1 MVLHWNPRAWMLGL
15 FGTQPHRGVT
25 SAPQGSLS
33 WDPPFWD
40 QAGGQTMRKAAT
52 AIAYAAAPRPQAT
65 LEAGALVEVEQGLL
79 CGEVTHGINVF
90 KGIPYAAPPVGPLR
104 WKAPEPPAPWSGARE
119 ALQFGPA
126 CPQPARAGG
135 NPKLQDE
142 DCLYLNVWAPQ
153 VVPEG
158 GLPVMVWLHGGGF
171 ARGAGNQRRYHGLS
185 FAREGVILV
194 SLNYRIGPLGFFAHP
209 ALTRE
214 AGAGVPIGS
223 YGLMD
228 QIAALRWVQRNIGA
242 FGGDPSRVTLF
253 GESAGGHSVLYMMTN
268 RHARGL
274 FHQAIAQSA
283 PAYTEPRSLGVA
295 EQQGMRMAQSAGLG
309 PRATV
314 EQLRALPVES
324 LFHGPKDPV
333 PFTDGRFIT
342 ETPAQAVLAGRDLP
356 VPLII
361 GTNSDE
367 GSLVKAYAD
376 GARAAIQALGSTAPA
391 LRAAYGSSASSP
403 SEFHR
408 QAFADVVFNAPARWI
423 AGRHGERAPSYL
435 YCFDYLPTALRGTLP
450 GAPHSLDVAFVFDNL
465 ENNQVTPTHED
476 REMARMMHAGWVA
489 FAKTGNPACEA
500 CPDWPAYRRSSDE
513 TMVFRPGDTRAVAGY
528 RSKMLDLIAAKLMR

>member
-1 MVLHWNPRAWMLGL
+1 MVLLWAPWTWRLRF
-15 FGTQPHRGVT
+15 FGTQRRRIVT
-25 SAPQGSLS
+25 SAPQASS

-40 QAGGQTMRKAAT
+40 QAEGATMRKAAT
-52 AIAYAAAPRPQAT
+52 AIASVRAPAPIAVP
-65 LEAGALVEVEQGLL
+65 ASGPIVEIEQGLVR
-79 CGEVTHGINVF
+79 GEITRGIHVF
-90 KGIPYAAPPVGPLR
+90 KGIPYAAPPVGRLR
-104 WKAPEPPAPWSGARE
+104 WQPPEPPASWSGVRD
-119 ALQFGPA
+119 ALEFGPA

-142 DCLYLNVWAPQ
+142 DCLTLNVWTPQ
-153 VVPEG
+153 LPEG

-194 SLNYRIGPLGFFAHP
+194 SLNYRIGTLGFFAHP

-214 AGAGVPIGS
+214 AGPGTPIGS

-228 QIAALRWVQRNIGA
+228 QIAALRWVQRNIEA
-242 FGGDPSRVTLF
+242 FGGDPTRVTLF

-295 EQQGMRMAQSAGLG
+295 EQQGVRLAASAGLG
-309 PRATV
+309 PRATP

-376 GARAAIQALGSTAPA
+376 GARAAIQALGSVAPT
-391 LRAAYGSSASSP
+391 LRAAYGSSGARP
-403 SEFHR
+403 SDFQR
-408 QAFADVVFNAPARWI
+408 LAFADVVFNAPARWI

-435 YCFDYLPTALRGTLP
+435 YCFDYLPTVLRGTMP
-450 GAPHSLDVAFVFDNL
+450 GAPHSLDVAFVFENL
-465 ENNQVTPTHED
+465 DNNQITPTDED
-476 REMARMMHAGWVA
+476 REMARTMHASWVA
-489 FAKTGNPACEA
+489 FAKTGNPSCAA
-500 CPDWPAYRRSSDE
+500 CPEWPAYRRSSDQ
-513 TMVFRPGDTRAVAGY
+513 TMVFQPGGPRAVAAY
-528 RSKMLDLIAAKLMR
+528 RARMLDPIAAKLMR